1 MMILE
6 LALRKALGDTG
17 VSQWPAD
24 GVAKQ
29 EGALAMELLR
39 WAPWIQGEWIFSAQ
53 RDQEHGEGDVH
64 GSFSHCARKPWRRE
78 LAGRDAKHMEQR
90 SGHRRKK
97 AWAATVWE
105 KKTGRKRKWRLG

>member
-1 MMILE
+1 MLHAQFVLHEMMILE

-39 WAPWIQGEWIFSAQ
+39 WAPWIQGE
-53 RDQEHGEGDVH
+53 
-64 GSFSHCARKPWRRE
+64 
-78 LAGRDAKHMEQR
+78 
-90 SGHRRKK
+90 
-97 AWAATVWE
+97 
-105 KKTGRKRKWRLG
+105 